1 MPKVS
6 KKIDATGKQK
16 WRIGI
21 DLRRLNERII
31 QDAYPFLVIEDI
43 LDHLGNAKFFS
54 AFDLSAGFHQI
65 PMNKESRKYTA
76 FSTPEGHFEYNKM
89 PFGRKNAS
97 AAFQRMVDQALRGLI
112 GKTCF
117 AYLDDIV
124 VYGSTIQ
131 EHNENLAILL
141 ERLRATGL
149 KLQPDKCELLR
160 PELEYL
166 GHSITKDGVKPNEI
180 KIETVKNYK
189 QLRHQ
194 RK

>member
-1 MPKVS
+1 M
-6 KKIDATGKQK
+6 
-16 WRIGI
+16 
-21 DLRRLNERII
+21 
-31 QDAYPFLVIEDI
+31 
-43 LDHLGNAKFFS
+43 
-54 AFDLSAGFHQI
+54 
-65 PMNKESRKYTA
+65 MN
-76 FSTPEGHFEYNKM
+76 
-89 PFGRKNAS
+89 
-97 AAFQRMVDQALRGLI
+97 QALRGLI

-180 KIETVKNYK
+180 KIEAVKNYK